1 MPKGVIT
8 NPLAGI
14 IKCEMCGKAMS
25 RRPYTNNQPPGI
37 VCTTRGCK
45 NISSALHMVEARIL
59 DGLRIWIEDYKAQ
72 WDDTSEKSTS
82 KVNDQKMLEAKET
95 IVKASSKNLDKLKSQ
110 AENLDDLLEQG
121 LYTKEKYIERANKL
135 NGRIK
140 EAESALTAATT
151 ELNLEK
157 QRLQAKSEIIPKVE
171 HVLDV
176 YPCTD
181 DVMMQ
186 NELLKSVIEVCTYV
200 KTVRGHW
207 SRPETLESFEVRI
220 YPRLGKNI

>member
-1 MPKGVIT
+1 
-8 NPLAGI
+8 
-14 IKCEMCGKAMS
+14 
-25 RRPYTNNQPPGI
+25 
-37 VCTTRGCK
+37 
-45 NISSALHMVEARIL
+45 
-59 DGLRIWIEDYKAQ
+59 
-72 WDDTSEKSTS
+72 
-82 KVNDQKMLEAKET
+82 MLEAKET

>member
-1 MPKGVIT
+1 
-8 NPLAGI
+8 
-14 IKCEMCGKAMS
+14 
-25 RRPYTNNQPPGI
+25 
-37 VCTTRGCK
+37 
-45 NISSALHMVEARIL
+45 MVEARIL

-151 ELNLEK
+151 EFGE
-157 QRLQAKSEIIPKVE
+157 AAPA
-171 HVLDV
+171 
-176 YPCTD
+176 
-181 DVMMQ
+181 
-186 NELLKSVIEVCTYV
+186 
-200 KTVRGHW
+200 G
-207 SRPETLESFEVRI
+207 
-220 YPRLGKNI
+220 